1 MIVGNQKLLG
11 SDNDEL
17 KWEFIVVRRSVVSDD
32 DDVRAA
38 FGQSVSGALDAR

>member
-17 KWEFIVVRRSVVSDD
+17 KWEFIVVRRSV
-32 DDVRAA
+32 RE
-38 FGQSVSGALDAR
+38 